1 MCHFHS
7 VYNNENVLNNGW
19 SDIPVCRVHPPVPDY
34 SAPGELGKFTYCPPI
49 QVQNQTF
56 QEKFSLTKKKVTKRP
71 DKRQID
77 DYCPRAQLKKCLS
90 TVER

>member
-1 MCHFHS
+1 MAEVTSLF
-7 VYNNENVLNNGW
+7 E
-19 SDIPVCRVHPPVPDY
+19 VHPPVPDY
-34 SAPGELGKFTYCPPI
+34 SASEELGKFAYCLPI

-77 DYCPRAQLKKCLS
+77 DYCP
-90 TVER
+90 